1 MGFLFRKVE
10 ALIIQGTFKEPCFKT
25 LQLMLIIYMYTY
37 MSKCFNLSPANIRNF
52 QGNITFKS
60 KEGSRIHQFFGN
72 PVCRY
77 VHLGKHLQVLY
88 KTSSMVFLFSE
99 KKKKKVHLWKTRT
112 VHQMKEPLRNPFFFG
127 ACRSFSYLRANRL
140 PHHQPI

>member
-99 KKKKKVHLWKTRT
+99 KKKEKSSPLENQNSSPNEGTF
-112 VHQMKEPLRNPFFFG
+112 KEPFFFG